1 MIQKIYPVHFF
12 SSINEKNTAQ
22 MKLATQRER
31 ERKERVAHCSM
42 ILPLQCQDKLSEH
55 ILCALQGHQEPLLKE
70 RISMTNDN
78 LEETKD

>member
-1 MIQKIYPVHFF
+1 
-12 SSINEKNTAQ
+12 
-22 MKLATQRER
+22 
-31 ERKERVAHCSM
+31 M